1 MAISGLTLGT
11 QRDLTN
17 DMLVKGIIDSIV
29 TVNQFYQHLPFKGIE
44 GNALAYNREAQGKD
58 PQDLV
63 SVMRTGVAG
72 INKDQQTF
80 SRHSTE
86 LTTII
91 GDAQVNG
98 LIQAVG
104 SDYNDATAVQVAAK
118 AKGVG
123 RKFMDLMING
133 QEGSATRGVTA
144 SLALVGTPALT
155 ASSDTTAAT
164 WYNTVVQGAILSSAQ
179 SSTPSY
185 GVGTAA
191 ATRTAYTATGLVA
204 DAATAVTSSAGMTQV
219 IMNAVVYTG
228 PFASGTPTASA
239 ISLTAAGVALF
250 NAALRLVNGP
260 LGFDGLDRFVTNADR
275 TDTSAVV
282 DMTAAGAGDVVL
294 ARLDEYI
301 DSIHDKDG
309 MVDYMMMNSAGVRKY
324 TQALRLSNA
333 AGFDDV
339 MEVKDSSGGVMKV
352 QSYRGVPIYRNDF
365 VQSTLVEQA
374 SKAGGNAG
382 AGASAAHVFVGTVD
396 DGSFSHGVCGLTAK
410 NSSGI
415 QVAKLGAREDV
426 DADITRVKWYV
437 GMANFSEL
445 GIMRG
450 QI

>member
-29 TVNQFYQHLPFKGIE
+29 TVNQFYQHLPFKGIQ
-44 GNALAYNREAQGKD
+44 GNALAYNREAVDQD
-58 PQDLV
+58 QQDLV
-63 SVMRTGVAG
+63 SVLRTGVSG

-80 SRHSTE
+80 TRHSTE

-133 QEGSATRGVTA
+133 QEGSATRGVVN
-144 SLALVGTPALT
+144 SLALSGTPALT
-155 ASSDTTAAT
+155 VSSATTAAEF
-164 WYNTVVQGAILSSAQ
+164 YNTVIQGAVLSSA
-179 SSTPSY
+179 SSVVASY
-185 GVGTAA
+185 DINGSGTKGKLFTVANLVADMSAAA
-191 ATRTAYTATGLVA
+191 ATNTGMVN
-204 DAATAVTSSAGMTQV
+204 V
-219 IMNAVVYTG
+219 IMNAQVFSG
-228 PFASGTPTASA
+228 PFASGTPTADS
-239 ISLTAAGVALF
+239 ITLTAAGVALF

-260 LGFDGLDRFVTNADR
+260 LGFDGLDRFVTNAGR
-275 TDTSAVV
+275 TDTSAAIT
-282 DMTAAGAGDVVL
+282 MTDAGAGDAVL

-301 DSIHDKDG
+301 DMIHDKDG

-324 TQALRLSNA
+324 SQALRLSNA

-365 VQSTLVEQA
+365 VQSTLAEQA
-374 SKAGGNAG
+374 SMAGGNAG
-382 AGASAAHVFVGTVD
+382 AGSSAAHVFVGTVD
-396 DGSFSHGVCGLTAK
+396 DGSFSHGICGLTAQ

-415 QVAKLGAREDV
+415 QVAKLGAREDA
-426 DADITRVKWYV
+426 DADITRVKWYC
-437 GMANFSEL
+437 GLANFSEL
-445 GIMRG
+445 GIYRG